1 MKAVFDFIVTPKEQ
15 KQTSFILNT
24 ELQNHLFVNRIGV
37 VLSTPINNDTGIEEG
52 DEIVIHH
59 NVFRTFRDIKGKEK
73 KSKSFYK
80 DNLYF
85 VSPNQIY
92 AYKRTT
98 QWKALKGFNFVQPLK
113 ENNMF
118 SINKEKPLVGILK
131 FKDPN
136 LRGVTEQDLVGFKP
150 ESEYEFVLDKM
161 KLYRVSSN
169 SITIKYEYEGNEEA
183 YNPSWTQSG

>member
-169 SITIKYEYEGNEEA
+169 SITIKYEYKGNEEA
-183 YNPSWTQSG
+183 YNPSWTQSS

>member
-1 MKAVFDFIVTPKEQ
+1 M
-15 KQTSFILNT
+15 S
-24 ELQNHLFVNRIGV
+24 
-37 VLSTPINNDTGIEEG
+37 
-52 DEIVIHH
+52 

-183 YNPSWTQSG
+183 YNPSWTQSS

>member
-183 YNPSWTQSG
+183 YNPSSAQSS

>member
-1 MKAVFDFIVTPKEQ
+1 M
-15 KQTSFILNT
+15 
-24 ELQNHLFVNRIGV
+24 

-118 SINKEKPLVGILK
+118 SINKEKQLVGILK

-136 LRGVTEQDLVGFKP
+136 
-150 ESEYEFVLDKM
+150 
-161 KLYRVSSN
+161 
-169 SITIKYEYEGNEEA
+169 
-183 YNPSWTQSG
+183 

>member
-37 VLSTPINNDTGIEEG
+37 VLATPINNDTGIKEG
-52 DEIVIHH
+52 DEIVVHH

-92 AYKRTT
+92 AYKRTV

>member
-15 KQTSFILNT
+15 TQTSFILNT

-183 YNPSWTQSG
+183 YNPSWTQSS

>member
-1 MKAVFDFIVTPKEQ
+1 MKAVFDFIVIPKEQ

-24 ELQNHLFVNRIGV
+24 ELQNHLFVNRIGI
-37 VLSTPINNDTGIEEG
+37 VLATPVNNDTGIEEG
-52 DEIVIHH
+52 DEVVVHH

-73 KSKSFYK
+73 KSRSFYK
-80 DNLYF
+80 DNMYF
-85 VSPNQIY
+85 VSADQIY
-92 AYKRTT
+92 AYKRIV

-113 ENNMF
+113 EDNIF

-136 LRGVTEQDLVGFKP
+136 LQEAKEEDLVGFKP
-150 ESEYEFVLDKM
+150 ESEYEFLLDDM
-161 KLYRVSSN
+161 KLYRVASN

-183 YNPSWTQSG
+183 YNPSWTQSS

>member
-37 VLSTPINNDTGIEEG
+37 VLATPINNDTGIEEG
-52 DEIVIHH
+52 DEVVVHH

-73 KSKSFYK
+73 KSRSFYK
-80 DNLYF
+80 DNMYF
-85 VSPNQIY
+85 VSADQIY
-92 AYKRTT
+92 AYKRIV

-113 ENNMF
+113 EDNIF

-136 LRGVTEQDLVGFKP
+136 LQEAKEEDLVGFKP
-150 ESEYEFVLDKM
+150 ESEYEFLLDGM
-161 KLYRVSSN
+161 KLYRVASN

-183 YNPSWTQSG
+183 YNPSWAQSS

>member
-1 MKAVFDFIVTPKEQ
+1 MKAVFDFIVIPKEQ

-24 ELQNHLFVNRIGV
+24 ELQNHLFVNRIGIV
-37 VLSTPINNDTGIEEG
+37 VATPVNNDTGIEEG
-52 DEIVIHH
+52 DEVVVHH

-73 KSKSFYK
+73 KSRSFYK
-80 DNLYF
+80 DNMYF
-85 VSPNQIY
+85 VSADQIY
-92 AYKRTT
+92 AYKRIV

-113 ENNMF
+113 EDNIF

-136 LRGVTEQDLVGFKP
+136 LQEAKEEDLVGFKP
-150 ESEYEFVLDKM
+150 ESEYEFLLDDM
-161 KLYRVSSN
+161 KLYRVASN

-183 YNPSWTQSG
+183 YNPSWTQSS

>member
-59 NVFRTFRDIKGKEK
+59 NVFRTFKDIKGKEK

-183 YNPSWTQSG
+183 YNPSWTQSS

>member
-37 VLSTPINNDTGIEEG
+37 VLATPINNDTGIEEG
-52 DEIVIHH
+52 DEVVVHH
-59 NVFRTFRDIKGKEK
+59 NVFRAFRDIKGKEK
-73 KSKSFYK
+73 KSRSFYK
-80 DNLYF
+80 DNMYF
-85 VSPNQIY
+85 VSADQIY
-92 AYKRTT
+92 AYKRIV

-113 ENNMF
+113 EDNIF

-136 LRGVTEQDLVGFKP
+136 LQEAKEEDLVGFKP
-150 ESEYEFVLDKM
+150 ESEYEFLLDGM
-161 KLYRVSSN
+161 KLYRVASN

-183 YNPSWTQSG
+183 YNPSWAQSS

>member
-183 YNPSWTQSG
+183 YNPSWTQIS

>member
-183 YNPSWTQSG
+183 YNPSWTQSS

>member
-15 KQTSFILNT
+15 KQASFILNT

-37 VLSTPINNDTGIEEG
+37 VLATPINNDTGIEEG
-52 DEIVIHH
+52 DEVVVHH

-73 KSKSFYK
+73 KSRSFYK
-80 DNLYF
+80 DNMYF
-85 VSPNQIY
+85 VSADQIY
-92 AYKRTT
+92 AYKRIV

-113 ENNMF
+113 EDNIF

-136 LRGVTEQDLVGFKP
+136 LQEAKEEDLVGFKP
-150 ESEYEFVLDKM
+150 ESEYEFLLDNM
-161 KLYRVSSN
+161 KLYRVASN

-183 YNPSWTQSG
+183 YNPSWAQSS

>member
-24 ELQNHLFVNRIGV
+24 ELQNHLFVNRIGI
-37 VLSTPINNDTGIEEG
+37 VLATPINNDTGIEEG
-52 DEIVIHH
+52 DEIVVHH

-85 VSPNQIY
+85 VSPSQIY

-183 YNPSWTQSG
+183 YNPSWAQSS

>member
-24 ELQNHLFVNRIGV
+24 ELQNHLFVNRIGI
-37 VLSTPINNDTGIEEG
+37 VLATPINNDTGIEEG
-52 DEIVIHH
+52 DEIVVHH

-73 KSKSFYK
+73 KSRSFYK
-80 DNLYF
+80 DNMYF

-92 AYKRTT
+92 AYKRIV

-136 LRGVTEQDLVGFKP
+136 LHGVTEQDLVGFKP
-150 ESEYEFVLDKM
+150 ESEYEFVLDGM

-183 YNPSWTQSG
+183 YNPSWAQSS

>member
-52 DEIVIHH
+52 DEIVVHH

-85 VSPNQIY
+85 VSPSQIY

-183 YNPSWTQSG
+183 YNPSWTQSS

>member
-37 VLSTPINNDTGIEEG
+37 VLATPINNDTGIKEG
-52 DEIVIHH
+52 DEIVVHH

-92 AYKRTT
+92 AYKRTV

-183 YNPSWTQSG
+183 YNPSWTQSS

>member
-37 VLSTPINNDTGIEEG
+37 VLATPINNDTGIEEG
-52 DEIVIHH
+52 DEVVVHH

-73 KSKSFYK
+73 KSRSFYK
-80 DNLYF
+80 DNMYF
-85 VSPNQIY
+85 VSADQIY
-92 AYKRTT
+92 AYKRIV

-113 ENNMF
+113 EDNIF

-136 LRGVTEQDLVGFKP
+136 LQEAKEEDLVGFKP
-150 ESEYEFVLDKM
+150 ESEYEFLLDDM
-161 KLYRVSSN
+161 KLYRVASN

-183 YNPSWTQSG
+183 YNPSWAQSS

>member
-37 VLSTPINNDTGIEEG
+37 VLATPINNDTGIEEG
-52 DEIVIHH
+52 DEVVVHH

-73 KSKSFYK
+73 KSRSFYK
-80 DNLYF
+80 DNMYF
-85 VSPNQIY
+85 VSADQIY
-92 AYKRTT
+92 AYKRIV

-113 ENNMF
+113 EDNIF

-136 LRGVTEQDLVGFKP
+136 LQEAKEEDLVGFKP
-150 ESEYEFVLDKM
+150 ESEYEFLLDDM
-161 KLYRVSSN
+161 KLYRVASN

-183 YNPSWTQSG
+183 YNPSWAQGS

>member
-37 VLSTPINNDTGIEEG
+37 VLATPINNDTGIKEG
-52 DEIVIHH
+52 DEIVVHH

-92 AYKRTT
+92 AYKRTV

-183 YNPSWTQSG
+183 YNPSWAQSG

>member
-37 VLSTPINNDTGIEEG
+37 VLAAPINNDTGIEEG
-52 DEIVIHH
+52 DEVVVHH

-73 KSKSFYK
+73 KSRSFYK
-80 DNLYF
+80 DNMYF
-85 VSPNQIY
+85 VSVDQIY
-92 AYKRTT
+92 AYKRIV

-113 ENNMF
+113 EDNIF

-136 LRGVTEQDLVGFKP
+136 LQEAKEEDLVGFKP
-150 ESEYEFVLDKM
+150 ESEYEFLLNDM
-161 KLYRVSSN
+161 KLYRVASN

-183 YNPSWTQSG
+183 YNPSWAQSS

>member
-150 ESEYEFVLDKM
+150 ESEY
-161 KLYRVSSN
+161 
-169 SITIKYEYEGNEEA
+169 
-183 YNPSWTQSG
+183 

>member
-183 YNPSWTQSG
+183 YNPSWAQSS

>member
-1 MKAVFDFIVTPKEQ
+1 MKAVFDFIVIPKEQ

-52 DEIVIHH
+52 DEIVVHH

-92 AYKRTT
+92 AYKRIA

-131 FKDPN
+131 FKDPG
-136 LRGVTEQDLVGFKP
+136 LSGVTEQDLVGFKP
-150 ESEYEFVLDKM
+150 ESEYEFVLDGM